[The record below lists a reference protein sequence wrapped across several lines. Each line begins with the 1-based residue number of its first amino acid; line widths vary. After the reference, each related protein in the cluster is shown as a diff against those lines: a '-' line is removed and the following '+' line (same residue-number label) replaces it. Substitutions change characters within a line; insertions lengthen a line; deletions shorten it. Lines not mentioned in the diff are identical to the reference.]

1 MDEINERWL
10 QEVEDGI
17 EVPLRTFEEIVA
29 SARKHLGL
37 AQAWADACR
46 TRAYVLGLD
55 RTAKKQFEIVAHR
68 IETRC
73 KKLQRKISDP
83 LTAAELREALAELDK
98 MVI

>member
-1 MDEINERWL
+1 MDEVNERWL
-10 QEVEDGI
+10 AEVEDGI

-55 RTAKKQFEIVAHR
+55 RTAKNNLKLSR
-68 IETRC
+68 IESRRDANGSSA
-73 KKLQRKISDP
+73 KLP
-83 LTAAELREALAELDK
+83 TH
-98 MVI
+98 